1 MKKVLATEKAPAA
14 VGPYSQGIS
23 MNGFIFV
30 SGQLPVNPETG
41 AMEAGSAKEMTIQS
55 MQNIGAIL
63 SAAGSSFEKI
73 VKTTIYVTDLA
84 LFSEVNQAYSEFF
97 GDNPPSRSCVQ
108 VSALPKGAGIEI
120 EAIACV

>member
-1 MKKVLATEKAPAA
+1 MSIISTEKAPAA

-84 LFSEVNQAYSEFF
+84 LFSVLKQSYSEFF